1 MEFLLE
7 FIMGKA
13 FRSVDGYARLKALSD
28 TRSQKGLEIIP
39 LEPLSNP
46 LDGLLQFFFAIA
58 IVTFLA
64 TPILG
69 YYDGFTYVHA
79 YIAIGSGL
87 ASAFFL
93 WLLFH
98 CDSRYFL
105 DIKNRRII
113 YRFKF
118 FVQLVEK
125 VLVSFSN
132 IASVELDAKEVGRT
146 AAGSWVYYL
155 VIVKKDLSRVPVS
168 RSGYSQSGLPEAGQL
183 IANAIKCPYRTGN
196 RIEKLRIMGL

>member
-7 FIMGKA
+7 FILGKA
-13 FRSVDGYARLKALSD
+13 YRSVDGYSRLKALSD
-28 TRSQKGLEIIP
+28 TRSQKSLEIIP
-39 LEPLSNP
+39 LDPLSNP

-58 IVTFLA
+58 IVTFFA
-64 TPILG
+64 TLILG

-79 YIAIGSGL
+79 YVVIGSVI

-105 DIKNRRII
+105 DMKNRRII

-125 VLVSFSN
+125 VLVSFLN
-132 IASVELDAKEVGRT
+132 IASVELDAKEVGR
-146 AAGSWVYYL
+146 WVYYL
-155 VIVKKDLSRVPVS
+155 VIVKKDLSRVPLS

-183 IANAIKCPYRTGN
+183 IADAIKCPYRTGN
-196 RIEKLRIMGL
+196 RIEKFRIMGL